1 MTLAAAQPREKASTD
16 METPSFNASLAEL
29 EKILAELRSDQC
41 DVDTLAARTRR
52 AVELLALCRSR
63 LTTTEEEL
71 RSILNTLQSP
81 EQQ

>member
-1 MTLAAAQPREKASTD
+1 
-16 METPSFNASLAEL
+16 MENPTFNQSLAEL

-71 RSILNTLQSP
+71 RSILATLQSP
-81 EQQ
+81 Q

>member
-1 MTLAAAQPREKASTD
+1 
-16 METPSFNASLAEL
+16 MENPTFNQSLAEL

-41 DVDTLAARTRR
+41 DVDTLATRTRR

-71 RSILNTLQSP
+71 RSILATLQSP
-81 EQQ
+81 Q